1 MLVFF
6 LTINQD
12 KKKMFYILL
21 NNCSQLKSKG
31 KSFFFL
37 NDRTQKELTKYMNKI
52 INTTMCPVTQW
63 IRYLTTN
70 QGIPSSNPCG
80 VDYSSKSKE
89 QNTLK

>member
-12 KKKMFYILL
+12 KKNVLY
-21 NNCSQLKSKG
+21 STEQLFSAKEQREVI
-31 KSFFFL
+31 FFL

-63 IRYLTTN
+63 IRWD
-70 QGIPSSNPCG
+70 
-80 VDYSSKSKE
+80 DYKSGDSKFES
-89 QNTLK
+89 LRGRLF